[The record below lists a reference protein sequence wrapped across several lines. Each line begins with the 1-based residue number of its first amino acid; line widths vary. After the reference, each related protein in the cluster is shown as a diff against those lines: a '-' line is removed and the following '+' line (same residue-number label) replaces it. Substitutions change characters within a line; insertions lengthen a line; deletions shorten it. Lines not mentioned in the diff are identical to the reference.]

1 MPKSTASILIVLA
14 ITLSSLV
21 ASAKS
26 INNKGLININELVV
40 SNSAAEYSI
49 GIPATRDPAED
60 EVALTLNDLLDIAL
74 RYNRS
79 IEVVRQKV
87 AQSVGQLTQARSG
100 YLPRL
105 SVLGRYFYTERQDSA
120 VSSGGGTADPVFDQ
134 VEEDDILHGAA
145 NLTQLIYD
153 FGKTTGAIKVGKSNL
168 TAEEANL
175 ARQLQ
180 DVVFQVK
187 EAYYNV
193 LEKMRLIDVAKQSV
207 GSFEQHLERA
217 KVYYKAGVR
226 TKIDVINAEVEL
238 SGARLSL
245 LRAEYNL
252 KLARVGLE
260 QVLGYKPNGGK
271 YVLESDQVELDN
283 VLDSMPPVPA
293 SLENSISEALEERS
307 DIHQLKS
314 IVEASE
320 ADIKSSRGNYWPALI
335 ADAKVND
342 YDTTLSLYK
351 DYWEVGVGLRWELF
365 SGFETKGEVAEA
377 TGRYRENMAKL
388 QDLELVVVSEVTDS
402 FLKTEENRES
412 VEIALQTLAL
422 AKENVQLAE
431 KRYESGAYDVIEF
444 NDAQL
449 SLTKT
454 QSELVVAYY
463 GYLTAFAGVEFAIG
477 RSFMEDVDQLPAPVE
492 EKEVNTPM
500 ETIQPN
506 DDDRLAGL

>member
-1 MPKSTASILIVLA
+1 MPKSTASVLIAL
-14 ITLSSLV
+14 ITALYSIA
-21 ASAKS
+21 ASAASSK
-26 INNKGLININELVV
+26 NAGFININQLVV
-40 SNSAAEYSI
+40 SNSAAEHAI
-49 GIPATRDPAED
+49 GIPATRDPSE
-60 EVALTLNDLLDIAL
+60 EEIALTLNDLLDIAL
-74 RYNRS
+74 RYNRT

-87 AQSVGQLTQARSG
+87 AQSLGQLTQVRSG

-120 VSSGGGTADPVFDQ
+120 VSSGGGTGNPVIDQ

-145 NLTQLIYD
+145 NLSQLIFD

-168 TAEEANL
+168 AAEEANL

-193 LEKMRLIDVAKQSV
+193 LEKMRLIDVAKLSV
-207 GSFEQHLERA
+207 DSFEQHLERA

-238 SGARLSL
+238 SRARLSL

-252 KLARVGLE
+252 KLARVSLE
-260 QVLGYKPNGGK
+260 QILGYKPNGGK

-283 VLDSMPPVPA
+283 VLDSMPPVPV
-293 SLENSISEALEERS
+293 SLESSISEALEERS
-307 DIHQLKS
+307 DILQLKN
-314 IVEASE
+314 IVDASE
-320 ADIKSSRGNYWPALI
+320 ADIKSSRGNYWPSLV
-335 ADAKVND
+335 ADAKIND
-342 YDTTLSLYK
+342 YDTTISLYR
-351 DYWEVGVGLRWELF
+351 DYWEVGVGLTWELF
-365 SGFETKGEVAEA
+365 SGFETRGEVAEA

-412 VEIALQTLAL
+412 VEIALETLAL

-477 RSFMEDVDQLPAPVE
+477 RSFTEDADHRPAPT
-492 EKEVNTPM
+492 EKKEYSKPIREIPHTD
-500 ETIQPN
+500 E
-506 DDDRLAGL
+506 LAGL

>member
-1 MPKSTASILIVLA
+1 MLKTTGHVLIIL
-14 ITLSSLV
+14 TLVVSPLFSFAGSFQDTGFV
-21 ASAKS
+21 
-26 INNKGLININELVV
+26 NINELIV
-40 SNSAAEYSI
+40 SNYAADYSI
-49 GIPATRDPAED
+49 GIPATRDPRED
-60 EVALTLNDLLDIAL
+60 EVALNLNDLLEIAFQ
-74 RYNRS
+74 YNRT
-79 IEVVRQKV
+79 IEIVRQKV
-87 AQSVGQLTQARSG
+87 VQSQGQLTQATSG

-120 VSSGGGTADPVFDQ
+120 VSSGGGTGDPVFDE
-134 VEEDDILHGAA
+134 VETDDILHGAA
-145 NLTQLIYD
+145 NLSQLIYD
-153 FGKTTGAIKVGKSNL
+153 FGKTTGAINVGKSNL
-168 TAEEANL
+168 AAEEANL

-187 EAYYNV
+187 KAYYNV

-207 GSFEQHLERA
+207 DSFEQHLGRA
-217 KVYYKAGVR
+217 NVYYKAGVR

-252 KLARVGLE
+252 KLARVALE
-260 QVLGYKPNGGK
+260 QVLGNKPNNGK
-271 YVLESDQVELDN
+271 YVLASDEVELDN
-283 VLDSMPPVPA
+283 VLDSMPPVPVT
-293 SLENSISEALEERS
+293 LENSIIDALEERL
-307 DIHQLKS
+307 DIIQLKN

-320 ADIKSSRGNYWPALI
+320 ANLKRAKGNYWPALV
-335 ADAKVND
+335 ADAKYND

-351 DYWEVGVGLRWELF
+351 DYWEVGVGLTWELF
-365 SGFETKGEVAEA
+365 SGFETKGAVAEA
-377 TGRYRENMAKL
+377 TGRYRENVAQL

-412 VEIALQTLAL
+412 VEIALQTLEL

-449 SLTKT
+449 SLTRT

-463 GYLTAFAGVEFAIG
+463 GYLTAFAGVEFATG
-477 RSFMEDVDQLPAPVE
+477 RSL
-492 EKEVNTPM
+492 M
-500 ETIQPN
+500 ETEEQ
-506 DDDRLAGL
+506 RAATLSF